1 MRAPDGTIKGGFR
14 LIASEQ
20 GFAVYDSEK
29 RKIAVAAVDMMIRPG
44 VPPMIMVAMPSGDID
59 VDGKALFAVVD
70 PSSGRPRVV
79 KRIEWADGQA
89 TDFPEPEKAASG
101 PKVSS
106 EQAPAGFMTDAA
118 NFPTNPV
125 KP

>member
-20 GFAVYDSEK
+20 GFSVYDSEK
-29 RKIAVAAVDMMIRPG
+29 RKMPVAAVDMMIRPG

-79 KRIEWADGQA
+79 KRIEWADGAA
-89 TDFPEPEKAASG
+89 TDFPEPEKRK
-101 PKVSS
+101 PDS
-106 EQAPAGFMTDAA
+106 EQAPMSVMGEPA
-118 NFPTNPV
+118 